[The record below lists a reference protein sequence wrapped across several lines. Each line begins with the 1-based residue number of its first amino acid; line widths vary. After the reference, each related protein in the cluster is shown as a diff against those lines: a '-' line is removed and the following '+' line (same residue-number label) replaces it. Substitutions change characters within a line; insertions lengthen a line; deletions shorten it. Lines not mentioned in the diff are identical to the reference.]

1 MLQIISRKAGLAH
14 HGRCLG
20 KHGCSSADS
29 RLHEM
34 RRRLAQRTSLTALA
48 LTAEVERSAT
58 TAQSTDAAAAAAA
71 LSAKYTSATD

>member
-1 MLQIISRKAGLAH
+1 
-14 HGRCLG
+14 
-20 KHGCSSADS
+20 
-29 RLHEM
+29 M

-71 LSAKYTSATD
+71 AALSAKYTSATD

>member
-1 MLQIISRKAGLAH
+1 
-14 HGRCLG
+14 
-20 KHGCSSADS
+20 
-29 RLHEM
+29 M